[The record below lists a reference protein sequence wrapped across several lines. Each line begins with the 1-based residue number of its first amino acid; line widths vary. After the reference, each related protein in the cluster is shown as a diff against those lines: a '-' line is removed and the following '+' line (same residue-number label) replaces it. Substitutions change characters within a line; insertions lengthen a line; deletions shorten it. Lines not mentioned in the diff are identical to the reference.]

1 MIREIEGRT
10 WFCCPQCGKKLHPV
24 DRGARGVYVMCKQKR
39 RDGTRCCWSGEVRWD
54 NLKSRADEP

>member
-1 MIREIEGRT
+1 MIREIAGRT

-54 NLKSRADEP
+54 N